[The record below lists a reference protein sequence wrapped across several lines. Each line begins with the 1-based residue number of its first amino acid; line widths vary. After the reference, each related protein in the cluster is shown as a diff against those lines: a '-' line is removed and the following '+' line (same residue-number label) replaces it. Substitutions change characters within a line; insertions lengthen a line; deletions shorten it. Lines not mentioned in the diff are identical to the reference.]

1 MDRHITTATLNDGIN
16 NITNASAL
24 DKWLKDNDC
33 DLIHKTLKNHLDE
46 LIFQK
51 ELNIPDIIRDSELDK
66 GYVYQI
72 FSGKRTPSR
81 DKLIA
86 IAFGMHLS
94 LDETQKLLKISGN
107 KELYSRQKRDAILMF
122 AFNKNLKIH
131 EADELL
137 SARGCDTLLPDE

>member
-1 MDRHITTATLNDGIN
+1 
-16 NITNASAL
+16 
-24 DKWLKDNDC
+24 
-33 DLIHKTLKNHLDE
+33 
-46 LIFQK
+46 
-51 ELNIPDIIRDSELDK
+51 
-66 GYVYQI
+66 
-72 FSGKRTPSR
+72 
-81 DKLIA
+81 
-86 IAFGMHLS
+86 MHLS

>member
-1 MDRHITTATLNDGIN
+1 MNRNNLTATLNDGID

-24 DKWLKDNDC
+24 EKWLKDNDC

-51 ELNIPDIIRDSELDK
+51 ELDIPDIIRDSELDK

-72 FSGKRTPSR
+72 FSGRRTPSR
-81 DKLIA
+81 DKLVA

-94 LDETQKLLKISGN
+94 LDETQELLKISGN

-122 AFNKNLKIH
+122 AFNKSLNIY

-137 SARGCDTLLPDE
+137 ADHGCDTLLPDE

>member
-1 MDRHITTATLNDGIN
+1 MDRNIKTATLNDGIN
-16 NITNASAL
+16 NLTTVLAL

-33 DLIHKTLKNHLDE
+33 DLIHKTLKNHLNE

-94 LDETQKLLKISGN
+94 LDETQTLLKISGN